1 MIFCNI
7 KLYLLNV
14 MFHLCYFVPL
24 SMATDFFVLYPL
36 IIILE
41 NLNNRDQRLIKDK
54 QIHVISIFSPLS

>member
-1 MIFCNI
+1 
-7 KLYLLNV
+7 

-41 NLNNRDQRLIKDK
+41 NLNNRNQRLIKDK